1 MPGTFALEPAH
12 GKGDSGSSHALV
24 FTLQISVRVC
34 CASLEMREVHVF
46 QQRSGDEP
54 NTWHQTLRGGRRE
67 VRLPASPSARGPS
80 HRAPPRFAVKYNHSL
95 LLALPLPTLPLPKQL
110 KIKPR

>member
-1 MPGTFALEPAH
+1 MPGTLALEPAH

-67 VRLPASPSARGPS
+67 VLKFVSEREALLEGWGADGSIEWTRQWSRLGIAA
-80 HRAPPRFAVKYNHSL
+80 
-95 LLALPLPTLPLPKQL
+95 QL
-110 KIKPR
+110 HHLGGRS